1 MSDGIIKLKLKMEL
15 FFSRDNV
22 LKILVSVNNTRRAS
36 LTEKRFHGLHNS
48 NSIPCLKEGRK
59 AN

>member
-36 LTEKRFHGLHNS
+36 LTE
-48 NSIPCLKEGRK
+48 
-59 AN
+59 